1 MSETYEKKVHLNQ
14 LYDFYG
20 VLLTKRQQEIF
31 EMYHMNDF
39 SLAEIASSLD
49 ISRNAVFDTLKKVE
63 ASLEDYE
70 EKLKL
75 SHLYQIRMKLV
86 NDLKKHTDQL
96 GLDLIEQ
103 LERME

>member
-1 MSETYEKKVHLNQ
+1 MNEMYGKKVHLTQ

-20 VLLTKRQQEIF
+20 NLLTKRQQEIF

-63 ASLEDYE
+63 ASLDDYE

-75 SHLYQIRMKLV
+75 SHLYQIRMRLL
-86 NDLKKHTDQL
+86 NDLKEHTDQF

-103 LERME
+103 LEGME

>member
-1 MSETYEKKVHLNQ
+1 MSKTYEKKVHLNQ